1 MGILPSLI
9 EKICSISII
18 SIGQPNPLEV
28 FLIHHVLLCCMC
40 LDMVFIYW
48 TQIKEQLILPK
59 VRVLLH
65 SILQNAEI
73 RPKNK

>member
-18 SIGQPNPLEV
+18 SIGQPNPLEF

-65 SILQNAEI
+65 SVLQNAEI

>member
-9 EKICSISII
+9 EKIYSISII

-28 FLIHHVLLCCMC
+28 FLIHRVLLCCMC

-48 TQIKEQLILPK
+48 TQIKGQLILPK

-73 RPKNK
+73 RPKNE